1 MRITSL
7 ASAIAFGALVQS
19 GVAIAAQAVSD
30 WGHILWFETGWAA
43 DTMAVMLDVP
53 QVNPTDSTGAK
64 CPITNAGYALD
75 PQDPGVKVH
84 EAAIMGAYF
93 AGKRVRIRADG
104 CVFQKP
110 RVIAVAVQD

>member
-1 MRITSL
+1 MNMRSL
-7 ASAIAFGALVQS
+7 AFVIAVGAVIQS
-19 GVAIAAQAVSD
+19 GVAVSAQAVSD
-30 WGHILWFETGWAA
+30 WGHILWFETGWAV
-43 DTMAVMLDVP
+43 DSMSVMLDVP
-53 QVNPTDSTGAK
+53 QVDPTDATGAK

-75 PQDPGVKVH
+75 PQDPGLKAH

-110 RVIAVAVQD
+110 RIIAVAVQD